1 MTVHERRAD
10 RAAFLALCGLGGSR
24 ALGFITATY
33 TLLLVFAT
41 HYPKPE
47 HFLGTHAFSDKVL
60 HFAAYVLLASL
71 AAATLAECR
80 RWGGRGVLALAWS
93 LAAFA
98 AIDEITQPL
107 FGRSAEGLDWV
118 FDCMGIA
125 VGILAVAVAVRLWR
139 RPTHQ

>member
-47 HFLGTHAFSDKVL
+47 HFLGTHAFYDKVL
-60 HFAAYVLLASL
+60 HFAAYFLLASL

-80 RWGGRGVLALAWS
+80 RWGPRRAGTGVELGSLCGYRRNNSATFWTQGGRTRL
-93 LAAFA
+93 
-98 AIDEITQPL
+98 
-107 FGRSAEGLDWV
+107 GL
-118 FDCMGIA
+118 
-125 VGILAVAVAVRLWR
+125 
-139 RPTHQ
+139 